1 MKFCLAFLFVF
12 GLASL
17 LEAAEGARLEKNCR
31 MFTAKVNVAYTTDNC
46 TSPIGLCTKGKIYGD
61 PILYGTT
68 GYVVEKVAGSA
79 EDPTMA
85 ASLVYSGTMKITT
98 QYGVITVTDLGTLD
112 KTTGLNSSQSR
123 AVSGQYKNSKVS
135 GVFFTAGA
143 AEATGA
149 GINSSA
155 FGQLCFEKAAGTSEP
170 FLN

>member
-98 QYGVITVTDLGTLD
+98 QYGVITVTDLGSTNGTFVGGKRLD
-112 KTTGLNSSQSR
+112 PKAPAAVPPDETIRFGR
-123 AVSGQYKNSKVS
+123 ASIYQLLDPPGM
-135 GVFFTAGA
+135 
-143 AEATGA
+143 
-149 GINSSA
+149 
-155 FGQLCFEKAAGTSEP
+155 FGYLEVLARFGM
-170 FLN
+170 